1 MILLYKGGLQM
12 SILQEYEK
20 IRETIGYEK
29 YDAIDEYLK
38 EICKKDN
45 LDKYFKEINKID
57 FSSPDFNNEIVQLK
71 NKYNV
76 VLLDDILYKKEEWVK
91 YNNWYNENHLHKK
104 VEVLGIWHTDFDD
117 VRCQAILYQ
126 DGKKVGN
133 IIASCEDKK
142 IENLIDDDRV
152 DEIGW
157 NEFAEEVF
165 KNLIYDDFD
174 TYLNLPKIS
183 NYSKLLQE
191 IYDDVCSSEASMCY
205 ITDEDWKEFYSDEY
219 TDKDFENL
227 KLEVEKYGLKDVVG
241 INDGEYKILGYGDL
255 ETRFNDDRRLEVS
268 KDYEGEGGIQL

>member
-1 MILLYKGGLQM
+1 M

-133 IIASCEDKK
+133 IIASYEDKK
-142 IENLIDDDRV
+142 IENLIDDDLN
-152 DEIGW
+152 DIGW

-255 ETRFNDDRRLEVS
+255 ETRFNDDRKLEVN
-268 KDYEGEGGIQL
+268 KDYEDEGGIQL

>member
-1 MILLYKGGLQM
+1 M

-45 LDKYFKEINKID
+45 LDKYFKEMNKID

-71 NKYNV
+71 DKYNI
-76 VLLDDILYKKEEWVK
+76 VLLDDVLYKNEEWVK
-91 YNNWYNENHLHKK
+91 FETWYSENHLHRNI
-104 VEVLGIWHTDFDD
+104 EILNTWLSDYDD
-117 VRCQAILYQ
+117 LCCNAILSEN
-126 DGKKVGN
+126 GKQVAN
-133 IIASCEDKK
+133 IIASYDENSLRYSIGNKDSEMSEDFVKK
-142 IENLIDDDRV
+142 
-152 DEIGW
+152 
-157 NEFAEEVF
+157 AF

-183 NYSKLLQE
+183 ECSSLLQE
-191 IYDDVCSSEASMCY
+191 IYDNVCSSDASMCH